1 MSRKSGRG
9 VGGTIVQQTATPLR
23 TPRRRAAR
31 PAGRWCAPAATAIGM
46 LVVVA
51 AAFARDDQVV
61 VDGRPFPGAR
71 ITELNNGRLHFVQ
84 ATGQQKMPWLADVDS
99 LYVDRSGPF
108 VDFNEAE
115 RYLANGD
122 YDRAIERYRRAA
134 LRCDEYWP
142 ELIEARILTALHR
155 AGRLRDGVR
164 SYVRVVRGL
173 TTGPAVAARLMP
185 EVTGDART
193 KEVSQTLGELD
204 EAIMKMPESDPK
216 GMLLLLRH
224 DILRRIGEAPDARAA
239 WAVGRIAVPVHARTQ
254 RVYEIKLDALSRA
267 FGQEPE
273 EALAE
278 AIDEAIR
285 NCPKRILPKFLLLK
299 GEALLRVAKD
309 RDDLIRA
316 SWPFLRV
323 VVHMAGKA
331 EAAEGLYRTAI
342 VLEKLGRPRKAMAM
356 LEECLQHPRADEPTK
371 ENAKM
376 ALERMRASA
385 KERG

>member
-1 MSRKSGRG
+1 MSRKRGRG
-9 VGGTIVQQTATPLR
+9 IDGAIVERTAAPLR
-23 TPRRRAAR
+23 TPCRRAAW
-31 PAGRWCAPAATAIGM
+31 PAGRWRGPAATAMGM
-46 LVVVA
+46 LVVIS

-61 VDGRPFPGAR
+61 VDGRHFPGAR
-71 ITELNNGRLHFVQ
+71 ITELKNGRLYFVQ

-108 VDFNEAE
+108 MDFNEAE
-115 RYLANGD
+115 RYLQQND
-122 YDRAIERYRRAA
+122 FDRAVERYRRAA
-134 LRCDEYWP
+134 LRCEEFWP
-142 ELIEARILTALHR
+142 ELIEARILTAFHR

-164 SYVRVVRGL
+164 SYLRVVRGL

-185 EVTGDART
+185 EVTGGART
-193 KEVSQTLGELD
+193 KEVSLTLGELD
-204 EAIMKMPESDPK
+204 EAIVNMPESDRK
-216 GMLLLLRH
+216 SMLLLLRY
-224 DILRRIGEAPDARAA
+224 DILRRIGETPDPQAA
-239 WAVGRIAVPVHARTQ
+239 WAVGRVAVPVDARTQ
-254 RVYEIKLDALSRA
+254 RVYEIKRDALARSL
-267 FGQEPE
+267 GQEPE
-273 EALAE
+273 PALAE

-285 NCPKRILPKFLLLK
+285 NCPKRILPRFLLLK

-323 VVHMAGKA
+323 VVHMAGTT

-371 ENAKM
+371 ENAKV
-376 ALERMRASA
+376 ALERLRASA